1 MKTFALVTFA
11 TLLSTAALAQD
22 SSLAYRGSGNRAGG
36 PAYLLNSETARAV
49 RPVRNRASQVSLAYR
64 GSGNRA
70 GGPAYLLIGR
80 AVAQ

>member
-36 PAYLLNSETARAV
+36 PAYLLNSGDGARRQAGSQPRIPKFRSLTGARAIARV
-49 RPVRNRASQVSLAYR
+49 DRPTS
-64 GSGNRA
+64 
-70 GGPAYLLIGR
+70 
-80 AVAQ
+80 